1 MLIRRTRRIPTNE
14 IEKIKYS
21 ISYFDVD
28 IMAVGRKDVYELF
41 LDGRVVFRCYQV
53 GSRKCVK
60 KDKTRTAAGTDFQSF
75 CAKLLDCISIA
86 DRENMYIDDTSA
98 ELKIYRSFGR
108 VDTMPHGY
116 GNAQTDVGRIVCEYL
131 FHVVGMDI

>member
-1 MLIRRTRRIPTNE
+1 MPMNE

-28 IMAVGRKDVYELF
+28 IMAIGRKDVYELYS
-41 LDGRVVFRCYQV
+41 DGQVVFRCYQA

-60 KDKTRTAAGTDFQSF
+60 KDETTTAAGTAFRLL
-75 CAKLLDCISIA
+75 CAKLLDCISTA
-86 DRENMYIDDTSA
+86 DRENQYVDDTSA

-108 VDTMPHGY
+108 VDTMPRGY
-116 GNAQTDVGRIVCEYL
+116 GNADKDVGSIVCEYL
-131 FHVVGMDI
+131 FHAAGMDI